1 MNNGYLFMIY
11 SHKDKERVIAIRDFL
26 VENGI
31 HVWDDTQLLQGDNEV
46 ETIATKILDSNTV
59 LAVVSNNFM
68 ESAFCTKEIK
78 YATYEKKPIILA
90 LDDNIDMPAGYE
102 LLFSD
107 LEHISLGDFQTNAE
121 TRERF
126 LALVRRYF

>member
-46 ETIATKILDSNTV
+46 ETIAKKILEKANTK
-59 LAVVSNNFM
+59 SKNQN
-68 ESAFCTKEIK
+68 
-78 YATYEKKPIILA
+78 
-90 LDDNIDMPAGYE
+90 
-102 LLFSD
+102 
-107 LEHISLGDFQTNAE
+107 
-121 TRERF
+121 
-126 LALVRRYF
+126 